1 MASRATRLVL
11 LPPGARARVVEV
23 DSGCRLRTRLLQ
35 MGITPGAVVEV
46 VDNTRGPVIVRVR
59 GVTIALGR
67 GMAAR
72 IIVEPL

>member
-1 MASRATRLVL
+1 MASRTTRLAL
-11 LPPGARARVVEV
+11 LPPGARAKVIEI

-35 MGITPGAVVEV
+35 MGITPGAIVEV